1 MVIGGDVE
9 SVVLGIMIDD
19 ETGSGTTRNEFTSF
33 SHQVALDKD
42 QKQLVRY
49 VSKGILHLFDQVF
62 RSDPLGV
69 RLGSSQDG
77 RQGHEPCDDCGSH
90 SAFSLSS
97 KFLFLRLWCEQF
109 VTHVDPLSGSPREVK
124 CEAVAG

>member
-49 VSKGILHLFDQVF
+49 VPKASCICSIKSSVRIL
-62 RSDPLGV
+62 
-69 RLGSSQDG
+69 
-77 RQGHEPCDDCGSH
+77 
-90 SAFSLSS
+90 SA
-97 KFLFLRLWCEQF
+97 
-109 VTHVDPLSGSPREVK
+109 
-124 CEAVAG
+124 